1 MGLLQLLLLS
11 LLALGIS
18 CLFSMVGMGGGQLY
32 MPIFYWL
39 GMQLKAEAIPTALL
53 LNFLTQFS
61 ATITYLRKRLVAI
74 ETVIP
79 FVITMAFFPLLGAYL
94 TGLFPDK
101 VIFLIFAILLIA
113 VAIKMLAEW
122 KPKKAEMSKRG
133 KFVVGIVAGAII
145 GILVGMLG
153 RGGGSFV
160 VPVLL
165 LIGFAPKTAA
175 ATSSFIV
182 CFSAFTGFLGHISVG
197 NIGLHLL
204 PVGLAA
210 IIGSQIGSRLM
221 ARKLKQKTIKKI
233 FASVLAGV
241 GILMII
247 NLFKG

>member
-1 MGLLQLLLLS
+1 
-11 LLALGIS
+11 
-18 CLFSMVGMGGGQLY
+18 MVGMGGGQLY
-32 MPIFYWL
+32 MPVFYWL

-61 ATITYLRKRLVAI
+61 ATITYLRKRMVAI

-79 FVITMAFFPLLGAYL
+79 FVIAMAFFPLLGAYL
-94 TGLFPDK
+94 TGLVPDE
-101 VIFLIFAILLIA
+101 VILLIFAILLIA
-113 VAIKMLAEW
+113 VAIKTLVEW
-122 KPKKAEMSKRG
+122 KPEKAEMSKRG
-133 KFVVGIVAGAII
+133 KFIVGIVAGAII

-165 LIGFAPKTAA
+165 LIGFSPKNAA

-182 CFSAFTGFLGHISVG
+182 CFSAFTGFMGHVSMG
-197 NIGLHLL
+197 SIGWHLL
-204 PVGLAA
+204 PMGLAV

-221 ARKLKQKTIKKI
+221 STSLKSQTIKKI
-233 FASVLAGV
+233 FAFVLTAV

-247 NLFKG
+247 NLFLK